1 MMKQSNIEKA
11 VKYDSLRLAMGM
23 HLASIQEELK
33 KDIPDSMQGSLR
45 YWELGRRQAL
55 EKFAE
60 MLGRW
65 MG

>member
-1 MMKQSNIEKA
+1 MKKQSNIEKA

-23 HLASIQEELK
+23 QLASIQEELK

-55 EKFAE
+55 EQFAE
-60 MLGRW
+60 ILGRW

>member
-1 MMKQSNIEKA
+1 MKKLSNIEKA
-11 VKYDSLRLAMGM
+11 AKYNSLRLAMGM
-23 HLASIQEELK
+23 QLASIQEELK

-55 EKFAE
+55 EQFAE
-60 MLGRW
+60 TLGRW

>member
-1 MMKQSNIEKA
+1 MKKQTNAEKA
-11 VKYDSLRLAMGM
+11 AKYNSLRLAIGM
-23 HLASIQEELK
+23 QLASIQEELK

-55 EKFAE
+55 EQFAE